1 MNWNSTSLEDVYHLA
16 LPVGTELI
24 TPDANLKVS
33 VLWACC
39 SRPSPPVFPTLEGN
53 ELALVS
59 MDDLRVFDSS
69 GGLSHVILRLK
80 EAHISGIAIQGVISE
95 EARETAIDINIPLFS
110 IPAQS
115 HLPQVER
122 DIIRLIVDRSAYMLQ
137 RAANLQRE
145 LNQITLDGG
154 GLKVIAAQVH
164 HVTNQPFIVL
174 DSAGHIVTVS
184 GLPPDRVEST
194 HLQAILPNIMQLRS
208 WAVRIP
214 QETLPQHVELLDLV
228 SRAPLRDY
236 HQAAMSAV
244 TVSDEIQG
252 FCLLLRRVADPASLS
267 PIEEMAVTQG
277 AAAVALDWVTRNAV
291 GAAEER
297 MRASFLDE
305 LLGSNIADEQAW
317 IRRGHSLGY
326 NLEMAHAA
334 WMVEADHVPDW
345 PQPIFK
351 VLKERNMIA
360 LSSFRDQGLLLYCPT
375 AADPDTHVRQSKQE
389 ALEIVERLK
398 ALSPQG
404 KIHIGIGSTRSSLP
418 EWLQSQQ
425 QAWESL
431 RVNKKWGTSSVTH
444 FEDLGLYQFLSS
456 LRTFPETEH
465 FVQTTLEDLQE
476 YDAAHNAE
484 LLDTLNAFFV
494 CHGNI
499 SQTAALLQVHRN
511 TLTYRLN
518 RITEIMYIDLEDP
531 DVRFGLQLALKLLNL
546 YN

>member
-16 LPVGTELI
+16 LPVGTTLV
-24 TPDANLKVS
+24 TPDANLNVS

-39 SRPSPPVFPTLEGN
+39 SRPSPPVFPTLEGS
-53 ELALVS
+53 ELALIS
-59 MDDLRVFDSS
+59 MDDLRVFDAS

-80 EAHISGIAIQGVISE
+80 EAHISGIAIQGPISDD
-95 EARETAIDINIPLFS
+95 ASETAIDINLPLFS
-110 IPAQS
+110 IPAQA

-154 GLKVIAAQVH
+154 GLKVQADQIH

-174 DSAGHIVTVS
+174 DAAGHIVTAS
-184 GLPPDRVEST
+184 GLAPDRIEGT

-214 QETLPQHVELLDLV
+214 QEALPHHVEVLDLV

-244 TVSDEIQG
+244 MVSDEIQG
-252 FCLLLRRVADPASLS
+252 YCLLLRRVSDPTTLS

-326 NLEMAHAA
+326 DLEMPHAA
-334 WMVEADHVPDW
+334 WMVEAEHVPDW
-345 PQPIFK
+345 PQPMFN
-351 VLKERNMIA
+351 VLKERNMTA
-360 LSSFRDQGLLLYCPT
+360 LSSFRDQGT
-375 AADPDTHVRQSKQE
+375 V
-389 ALEIVERLK
+389 
-398 ALSPQG
+398 
-404 KIHIGIGSTRSSLP
+404 
-418 EWLQSQQ
+418 
-425 QAWESL
+425 
-431 RVNKKWGTSSVTH
+431 
-444 FEDLGLYQFLSS
+444 
-456 LRTFPETEH
+456 
-465 FVQTTLEDLQE
+465 
-476 YDAAHNAE
+476 
-484 LLDTLNAFFV
+484 
-494 CHGNI
+494 
-499 SQTAALLQVHRN
+499 ALLSR
-511 TLTYRLN
+511 
-518 RITEIMYIDLEDP
+518 YIRS
-531 DVRFGLQLALKLLNL
+531 RFARAPVQAGSP
-546 YN
+546 